1 MLLIIFLGL
10 IVNFTL
16 VSGEC
21 KVGTQDVKNFDWSK
35 VSISVLTRFLKQ
47 AAFKTAACFMSL
59 FRFHLEFLSRLYQTV
74 LLSYLVIYG

>member
-10 IVNFTL
+10 IASFTL

-35 VSISVLTRFLKQ
+35 VRISVFKLFLKQ
-47 AAFKTAACFMSL
+47 ADFKTAACFMFL
-59 FRFHLEFLSRLYQTV
+59 FWFHLEFLSRLYQNV
-74 LLSYLVIYG
+74 LSNY